1 MRENMDQKNSN
12 LYIKKKKKISECGQL
27 SGAEDNRNK
36 ENIIQIRLVT
46 SLLLL

>member
-1 MRENMDQKNSN
+1 MRENMDQKN
-12 LYIKKKKKISECGQL
+12 SECGQL

-36 ENIIQIRLVT
+36 ENIIQIGLVT